1 LEQFCIFQCTT
12 LLWPDTVGQTCGT
25 SFGSLSLPKRQ
36 RHALSTIL
44 GTWESWTVRP
54 YGWTVR
60 PYGRT
65 VRRYAQ
71 IVRDRI
77 RTCVLNPFFMHSYP
91 SNHVDVVG
99 ERLEMGPDLLSICNI
114 FIYIYS
120 RLCVPTIEPINLYFI
135 LLLSCPMSS
144 SNVAFFHLNLH
155 LSSTLHHLEASSVAC
170 RP

>member
-1 LEQFCIFQCTT
+1 MH
-12 LLWPDTVGQTCGT
+12 DTVGQTCGT
-25 SFGSLSLPKRQ
+25 SFGSLSLPKSQ

-44 GTWESWTVRP
+44 GTWES
-54 YGWTVR
+54 WTVR

-77 RTCVLNPFFMHSYP
+77 RTCVLNPFSIHSYP

-114 FIYIYS
+114 YIYIY
-120 RLCVPTIEPINLYFI
+120 IYI
-135 LLLSCPMSS
+135 
-144 SNVAFFHLNLH
+144 
-155 LSSTLHHLEASSVAC
+155 
-170 RP
+170 